1 MRFRRLIPWAV
12 LLFLLT
18 TACKKETDV
27 YQVNTFHVRN
37 ESAVKG
43 TQKTSLELISIAYFD
58 LFGKEIAGQEL
69 NNLMTAYASFGDK
82 QVMTERIIQNFLIR
96 KDADI
101 PADSQMRQNIRAF
114 VENTYRRFYTRNAD
128 EQELQTLTKLIES
141 APEITPSD
149 VYYAFLTSNE
159 YLYY

>member
-1 MRFRRLIPWAV
+1 LIPFAV
-12 LLFLLT
+12 GLLLCT
-18 TACKKETDV
+18 TACQKETDV

-43 TQKTSLELISIAYFD
+43 TQKSSLELISIAYFD

-69 NNLMTAYASFGDK
+69 NNLMIAYASFGDK
-82 QVMTERIIQNFLIR
+82 QVMTERIIQNFLAR

-101 PADSQMRQNIRAF
+101 PSDSRMRKNVREF
-114 VENTYRRFYTRNAD
+114 VEATYRRFYTRKPD
-128 EQELQTLTKLIES
+128 EQELQTLTTLIET